1 MQECEIY
8 GQLTEIFREVF
19 MREDVV
25 LRPELTA
32 KDVLGWDS
40 FKQIEIVLAVEA
52 KYGIKLRTREV
63 DSLNNV
69 AALVRMIQAKTASS

>member
-1 MQECEIY
+1 MQESEIY

-19 MREDVV
+19 MREDIV

-40 FKQIEIVLAVEA
+40 FKQIEIVLAVEE

-69 AALVRMIQAKTASS
+69 AALVRIIQAKIAS

>member
-1 MQECEIY
+1 MQESEIY

-19 MREDVV
+19 MREDIV
-25 LRPELTA
+25 LRPEMTA

-40 FKQIEIVLAVEA
+40 FKQIEIVLAVEE

-69 AALVRMIQAKTASS
+69 AALVRIIQAKIAS

>member
-1 MQECEIY
+1 MQESQIY
-8 GQLTEIFREVF
+8 EQLTAIFREVLV
-19 MREDVV
+19 REDIE

-32 KDVLGWDS
+32 KDVPGWDS

-63 DSLNNV
+63 DALDNV
-69 AALVRMIQAKTASS
+69 AALVRIILAKTASI